1 MLQKYKISAKVMAG
15 VKKNAHYIA
24 EIMKRGPE
32 GDGKKPLPISGELP
46 DCDFPVTDDIEA
58 TGKGTGSTG
67 TLPHESAI
75 EGVDG
80 RR

>member
-1 MLQKYKISAKVMAG
+1 MAG

-58 TGKGTGSTG
+58 TGNGTGSAG
-67 TLPHESAI
+67 TLPHESQALRLTSLCSKK
-75 EGVDG
+75 G
-80 RR
+80 RQK

>member
-1 MLQKYKISAKVMAG
+1 
-15 VKKNAHYIA
+15 
-24 EIMKRGPE
+24 MKRGPE